1 MKNIFTALSTLLLVC
16 VVLSTT
22 TLAQPLQPLQPIPRT
37 IDPTTGQHVVS
48 TPPQSQFV
56 PRTPPGAEVQAMQ
69 MQELRVALQELGV
82 LVQQAR
88 RNDNP
93 LAQELQTAVQN
104 LTRAMEVAFS
114 ARPATQSPAPGA
126 NASRN
131 PLAAEV
137 EKAYI
142 DLARQYFYLYI
153 GTPDKATV
161 TLPVMAGSNPIVI
174 HQEPRE
180 IVEMVEVDGS
190 IIERRRQ
197 VVLEFQEPVEVVEEE
212 PVKSEREEILE
223 NFVECIK
230 KISPA
235 ARITLI
241 SELIRTAHGNEELKM
256 LEGLLDEVLN
266 PPAVNR
272 MPMAP
277 DAPRRPP
284 GTVQPMPLQ
293 PEALRQSPW
302 AAQYEP
308 YEPVPRQPQP
318 EILDIPPPGAVPF
331 EPGPRQPP
339 QPAISDT
346 LPPPAR
352 QPL

>member
-1 MKNIFTALSTLLLVC
+1 MKNIFTALSALLLVC
-16 VVLSTT
+16 VVLSPMSFTQP
-22 TLAQPLQPLQPIPRT
+22 TLAQPQPPQPPQPLQPLQPLPHA
-37 IDPTTGQHVVS
+37 IDPITQQPVVS
-48 TPPQSQFV
+48 TPPQSPFV
-56 PRTPPGAEVQAMQ
+56 PRTPGAEVQAMQ

-93 LAQELQTAVQN
+93 LAPELQTAVQN

-114 ARPATQSPAPGA
+114 ARQATQSATQSPPPGA

-153 GTPDKATV
+153 GTPDKAAV
-161 TLPVMAGSNPIVI
+161 TLPVLAGSNPIAMTQAQV
-174 HQEPRE
+174 PRE
-180 IVEMVEVDGS
+180 IVEMVEENGF
-190 IIERRRQ
+190 IIERRRLI
-197 VVLEFQEPVEVVEEE
+197 VDGIIVPLEVVEEQG
-212 PVKSEREEILE
+212 KSEREEILE

-272 MPMAP
+272 MPN
-277 DAPRRPP
+277 PRQPP
-284 GTVQPMPLQ
+284 VALQPMPLQ
-293 PEALRQSPW
+293 SRQSRQSPW
-302 AAQYEP
+302 AAQ

-318 EILDIPPPGAVPF
+318 EIPP
-331 EPGPRQPP
+331 
-339 QPAISDT
+339 SS
-346 LPPPAR
+346 R